1 MSMKTLLIAIRDYL
15 RADTTLSYVQDR
27 SIFIT
32 PDEYWLPDS
41 ITFPAISIKDGSA
54 FNDQRLCK
62 NYLQDSMV
70 IVNLYQQAI
79 NDPEQLVIGSNSVL
93 DMAGTVKTSL
103 IDRKFSISG
112 LQNAFISEEGAS
124 ENFQDKTG
132 SKYIQK
138 KAIIIKYSWHK
149 TWT

>member
-1 MSMKTLLIAIRDYL
+1 MKTLLIAIRDYL

-41 ITFPAISIKDGSA
+41 IVFPAISIKDGSA
-54 FNDQRLCK
+54 SNDQKLCN
-62 NYLQDSMV
+62 NYLQDATV
-70 IVNLYQQAI
+70 IVNIYQQAL
-79 NDPEQLVIGSNSVL
+79 NDPEQLVIGTNSVL
-93 DMAGTVKTSL
+93 DMVDMVKTSL
-103 IDRKFSISG
+103 IARRFSLAG
-112 LQNAFISEEGAS
+112 LQNAFIAEEGAS
-124 ENFQDKTG
+124 ENFQDKQG

-138 KAIIIKYSWHK
+138 KSILIKYSWHK